1 MNSFSTYPSA
11 DVIAEAH
18 NRISPYINRTE
29 VLTSSFFNQQSAAS
43 LFFKCENF
51 QKAGAFKSRGAMNA
65 ALSLSKEELSAGL
78 ATHSSGNH
86 AQALARAAQ
95 ILGTK
100 AFIIMP
106 RTAPAIKVA
115 AVKSY
120 GGIIHF
126 CEPTLA
132 AREKKLEEI
141 VSETGA
147 TFIHPYNDYRI
158 IAGQATACKELL
170 EQVTD
175 EPDYIFCPVG
185 GGGLLSGTAL
195 SAAYWSPKTK
205 VIGCEPKGADDAFRS
220 FRSGKFVPST
230 MPKTVADGLLTS
242 LGDLTFPIILEKV
255 HDILCADE
263 QDIINAMRLV
273 WERMKIIIEPS
284 AAVPLAI
291 ALSGQ
296 INLKDKSAVI
306 IFSGGNVDLNNLLW
320 A

>member
-1 MNSFSTYPSA
+1 MSKTPHFPLATDITLAHQNISA
-11 DVIAEAH
+11 
-18 NRISPYINRTE
+18 YIHRTPI
-29 VLTSSFFNQQSAAS
+29 LSSAFFNAQCDAS

-51 QKAGAFKSRGAMNA
+51 QKAGAFKSRGAINA
-65 ALSLSKEELSAGL
+65 VLSLSQNELEAGV

-86 AQALARAAQ
+86 AQALARAAK

-100 AFIIMP
+100 AYIVMP

-115 AVKSY
+115 AVKAY
-120 GGIIHF
+120 GGEVYF
-126 CEPTLA
+126 CEPNQE
-132 AREKKLEEI
+132 ARETKLAE
-141 VSETGA
+141 VVAKTGA

-158 IAGQATACKELL
+158 ITGQATACKEIL
-170 EQVTD
+170 EEID
-175 EPDYIFCPVG
+175 CPDYIFCPVG

-205 VIGCEPKGADDAFRS
+205 VIGCEPQGADDAFRS
-220 FRSGKFVPST
+220 FQSKKLIP
-230 MPKTVADGLLTS
+230 MIKPDTVADGLLTS
-242 LGDLTFPIILEKV
+242 LGSLTFPIIQENVHAIFCVNDTQILE
-255 HDILCADE
+255 
-263 QDIINAMRLV
+263 AMRLV

-284 AAVPLAI
+284 AAVPLAV

-296 INLKDKSAVI
+296 VNLKNKKAVI